1 MYHKKFDTSHDYMA
15 SGFTSRGLMQTP
27 GIGRALTELISTGS
41 YQIIDISD
49 FSVERVLDNNARP
62 EPYVL

>member
-1 MYHKKFDTSHDYMA
+1 MEHTILIIGHR
-15 SGFTSRGLMQTP
+15 T

-41 YQIIDISD
+41 YQTIDISD